1 MIELLK
7 KHKYKIIAAV
17 CALAVLTG
25 AFLAG
30 GSLGDNTPAV
40 VKSSTSDVAVV
51 TENTTDFQS
60 ITESTSETESPT
72 KATEN
77 NKSKQ
82 STTAPTSSAQAKAE
96 QSAVSN
102 QNSNPIAK
110 SSSSSSSTSSK
121 TSSQTSQSSSNTT
134 QDKYKTDPVPEGKP
148 EPVEPQEQEITDNT
162 LKCTFSISCATVL
175 DNMNILDKSKKEII
189 PDDGWI
195 LKPVTVT
202 FNEGESV
209 FDVLKQVCKENKI
222 QLEFSMT
229 PIYNS
234 AYIEG
239 INNLYEFDC
248 GSLSGWMYEV
258 NDWFPNYGC
267 SRYEVKNGDVIEWQY
282 TCSLGADIG
291 GNYSVGE

>member
-25 AFLAG
+25 AFFAG
-30 GSLGDNTPAV
+30 GSLGDNAPAV
-40 VKSSTSDVAVV
+40 VKTSTADVAVKAEKA
-51 TENTTDFQS
+51 TALQS
-60 ITESTSETESPT
+60 IDETTAPTESPT
-72 KATEN
+72 KATGK
-77 NKSKQ
+77 NKPEQK
-82 STTAPTSSAQAKAE
+82 TTAPTSTSQTKSE
-96 QSAVSN
+96 QSAVTN
-102 QNSNPIAK
+102 
-110 SSSSSSSTSSK
+110 
-121 TSSQTSQSSSNTT
+121 QTSQSSKLSAQGGQSSTVKK
-134 QDKYKTDPVPEGKP
+134 QDKYKTDPIPEGKP
-148 EPVEPQEQEITDNT
+148 QPVEPQEQEIVDNT

-175 DNMNILDKSKKEII
+175 DNMDKLDKSKKEII
-189 PDDGWI
+189 PDDGWV

-209 FDVLKQVCKENKI
+209 FDVLKQVCKDNKI
-222 QLEFSMT
+222 QLEFSFT

-267 SRYEVKNGDVIEWQY
+267 SRYEVKNSDVIEWHY
-282 TCSLGADIG
+282 TCNLGEDVG
-291 GNYSVGE
+291 GHYSVGE

>member
-30 GSLGDNTPAV
+30 GSLADNAPAV
-40 VKSSTSDVAVV
+40 AKSSTADVAKL
-51 TENTTDFQS
+51 TENTTVSQ
-60 ITESTSETESPT
+60 STSESTAPS
-72 KATEN
+72 KATEK
-77 NKSKQ
+77 NKSEQK
-82 STTAPTSSAQAKAE
+82 TTAPTSTSQTKNE
-96 QSAVSN
+96 KSSVTN
-102 QNSNPIAK
+102 QTSK
-110 SSSSSSSTSSK
+110 SSSLSSK
-121 TSSQTSQSSSNTT
+121 PSTQSSQSPTVQK
-134 QDKYKTDPVPEGKP
+134 QDKYKTDPIPEGKP
-148 EPVEPQEQEITDNT
+148 QPVEPQEQEISDNT

-175 DNMNILDKSKKEII
+175 DNMDMLDKSKKEII

-209 FDVLKQVCKENKI
+209 FDVLKQVCKDNKI
-222 QLEFSMT
+222 QLEFSFT

-234 AYIEG
+234 SFIEG

-248 GSLSGWMYEV
+248 GSLSGWTYEV
-258 NDWFPNYGC
+258 NNWFPNYGC
-267 SRYEVKNGDVIEWQY
+267 SRYEVKNGDVIEWHF
-282 TCSLGADIG
+282 TCNNGADVG
-291 GNYSVGE
+291 KKYSVGE

>member
-1 MIELLK
+1 MIELIK

-30 GSLGDNTPAV
+30 GSLGDNAPAV
-40 VKSSTSDVAVV
+40 VKSSTADVAVKAEKA
-51 TENTTDFQS
+51 TALQS
-60 ITESTSETESPT
+60 IDETTALTESPT
-72 KATEN
+72 KATGK
-77 NKSKQ
+77 NKSEQKA
-82 STTAPTSSAQAKAE
+82 TVPTSALQAKIE

-102 QNSNPIAK
+102 QTSK

-121 TSSQTSQSSSNTT
+121 SSSKSTQSSASTK
-134 QDKYKTDPVPEGKP
+134 QDKYKTDPIPEGKP
-148 EPVEPQEQEITDNT
+148 QPVEPQEQEIVDNT
-162 LKCTFSISCATVL
+162 LKCSFSISCATVL
-175 DNMNILDKSKKEII
+175 DNMDILDKSKKEII

-195 LKPVTVT
+195 LKPVTVN

-209 FDVLKQVCKENKI
+209 FDVLKQVCRDNKI
-222 QLEFSMT
+222 QLEFSFT

-239 INNLYEFDC
+239 INNLYGFDC

-282 TCSLGADIG
+282 TCDLGGDIG
-291 GNYSVGE
+291 GYYSVGE

>member
-17 CALAVLTG
+17 CAMAVLTG
-25 AFLAG
+25 AFFVG
-30 GSLGDNTPAV
+30 GSLGNNAPAV
-40 VKSSTSDVAVV
+40 VKSSTADVAVSA
-51 TENTTDFQS
+51 ENTTVSQS
-60 ITESTSETESPT
+60 TNESTAPTESPT
-72 KATEN
+72 KATGK
-77 NKSKQ
+77 NKPEQKA
-82 STTAPTSSAQAKAE
+82 TAPTSTSKTKSE

-102 QNSNPIAK
+102 QTSK
-110 SSSSSSSTSSK
+110 LSSYSSSTSSK
-121 TSSQTSQSSSNTT
+121 TSSKNSQSSTNTK

-148 EPVEPQEQEITDNT
+148 QPVEPQEQEIVDNT

-175 DNMNILDKSKKEII
+175 DNMDILDKSKKEII

-209 FDVLKQVCKENKI
+209 FDVLKQVCKDNKV
-222 QLEFSMT
+222 QLEFSFT

-282 TCSLGADIG
+282 TCDLGGDIG
-291 GNYSVGE
+291 GYYSVGE

>member
-7 KHKYKIIAAV
+7 KHKYKIIAALCV
-17 CALAVLTG
+17 FAILTG
-25 AFLAG
+25 AFFAG
-30 GSLGDNTPAV
+30 GSLGDIAPAV
-40 VKSSTSDVAVV
+40 VKSSTSDVAVSA
-51 TENTTDFQS
+51 ENTTVSQS
-60 ITESTSETESPT
+60 TNESTAPTENHT
-72 KATEN
+72 KATEK
-77 NKSKQ
+77 NKSEQKA
-82 STTAPTSSAQAKAE
+82 TAPTSTSQTKSE
-96 QSAVSN
+96 QLSVSN
-102 QNSNPIAK
+102 QTSK
-110 SSSSSSSTSSK
+110 SSSYSSTSSK
-121 TSSQTSQSSSNTT
+121 PSTQNSQSSTSTK

-148 EPVEPQEQEITDNT
+148 QPVEPQEQEIIDNT

-175 DNMNILDKSKKEII
+175 DNMDIIDKSKKDII

-209 FDVLKQVCKENKI
+209 FDVLKQVCKDNKV
-222 QLEFSMT
+222 QLEFSFT

-258 NDWFPNYGC
+258 NGWFLNYGC

-282 TCSLGADIG
+282 TCDLGGDIG
-291 GNYSVGE
+291 GYYSVGE

>member
-7 KHKYKIIAAV
+7 KHKYKIIAVV
-17 CALAVLTG
+17 CAFAVLTC

-30 GSLGDNTPAV
+30 GSLGDIAPAV
-40 VKSSTSDVAVV
+40 VKSSTSDVAVSA
-51 TENTTDFQS
+51 ENTTVSQS
-60 ITESTSETESPT
+60 TNESTAPTENHT
-72 KATEN
+72 KATEK
-77 NKSKQ
+77 NKSEQKA
-82 STTAPTSSAQAKAE
+82 TAPTSTSQTKSE

-102 QNSNPIAK
+102 QTSK

-121 TSSQTSQSSSNTT
+121 TSSKNSQSSTNTK

-148 EPVEPQEQEITDNT
+148 QPVEPQEQEIVDNT

-175 DNMNILDKSKKEII
+175 DNMDILDKSKKEII

-209 FDVLKQVCKENKI
+209 FDVLKQVCKDNKV
-222 QLEFSMT
+222 QLEFSFT

-282 TCSLGADIG
+282 TCDLGGDIG
-291 GNYSVGE
+291 GYYSVGE

>member
-1 MIELLK
+1 MIEFLK

-30 GSLGDNTPAV
+30 ESLGNNAPAV
-40 VKSSTSDVAVV
+40 AKSSTSDTAIV
-51 TENTTDFQS
+51 TERTTVSQGKN
-60 ITESTSETESPT
+60 ESTSPTENST
-72 KATEN
+72 KATDKG
-77 NKSKQ
+77 KSKQ
-82 STTAPTSSAQAKAE
+82 STTAPTSATQVNSE

-102 QNSNPIAK
+102 QTSK
-110 SSSSSSSTSSK
+110 SSSSSSSASSK
-121 TSSQTSQSSSNTT
+121 SISQITQSSSTK

-148 EPVEPQEQEITDNT
+148 QPVEPQEQEITDNT
-162 LKCTFSISCATVL
+162 LKCTFSISCAAVL
-175 DNMNILDKSKKEII
+175 DNMDKLDKSKREII

-195 LKPVTVT
+195 LEPVTVT

-209 FDVLKQVCKENKI
+209 FDVLKQVCKDNKI
-222 QLEFSMT
+222 QLEFSFT

-234 AYIEG
+234 SYIEG

-282 TCSLGADIG
+282 TCNLGADIG
-291 GNYSVGE
+291 GNYAVGE

>member
-17 CALAVLTG
+17 CALAVFTG
-25 AFLAG
+25 AFFVG
-30 GSLGDNTPAV
+30 GSLGDIAPAV
-40 VKSSTSDVAVV
+40 VKSSTSDVAVSA
-51 TENTTDFQS
+51 ENTTVSQS
-60 ITESTSETESPT
+60 TNESTAPTESPT
-72 KATEN
+72 KATGK
-77 NKSKQ
+77 NKPEQKA
-82 STTAPTSSAQAKAE
+82 TAPTSTSKTKSE

-102 QNSNPIAK
+102 QTSK

-121 TSSQTSQSSSNTT
+121 TSSESSQSSTSTK

-148 EPVEPQEQEITDNT
+148 QPVEPQEQEIIDNT

-175 DNMNILDKSKKEII
+175 DNMDIIDKSKKDII

-209 FDVLKQVCKENKI
+209 FDVLKQVCKDNKV
-222 QLEFSMT
+222 QLEFSFT

-258 NDWFPNYGC
+258 NGWFPNYGC

-282 TCSLGADIG
+282 TCDLGGDIG
-291 GNYSVGE
+291 GYYSVGE

>member
-25 AFLAG
+25 AFFAG
-30 GSLGDNTPAV
+30 GSLGDNAPAV
-40 VKSSTSDVAVV
+40 VKSSTADVAVKAEKA
-51 TENTTDFQS
+51 TALQS
-60 ITESTSETESPT
+60 IDETTAPTESPT
-72 KATEN
+72 KATGK
-77 NKSKQ
+77 NKPEQKA
-82 STTAPTSSAQAKAE
+82 TPPTNTSQTKKE

-102 QNSNPIAK
+102 QTNK
-110 SSSSSSSTSSK
+110 SSSQSSKPNTQGGQSSTFK
-121 TSSQTSQSSSNTT
+121 K
-134 QDKYKTDPVPEGKP
+134 QDKYKTDPIPEGKP
-148 EPVEPQEQEITDNT
+148 QPVEPQEQEIVDNT

-175 DNMNILDKSKKEII
+175 DNMDKLHKSKKDII
-189 PDDGWI
+189 PDEGWI

-209 FDVLKQVCKENKI
+209 FDVLKQVCRDNKI
-222 QLEFSMT
+222 QLEFSFT

-234 AYIEG
+234 SYIEG

-248 GSLSGWMYEV
+248 GSLSGWTYKV

-267 SRYEVKNGDVIEWQY
+267 SRYEVKSGDVIEWHF
-282 TCSLGADIG
+282 TCNNGADVG
-291 GNYSVGE
+291 KNYSVGE

>member
-30 GSLGDNTPAV
+30 GSLGDNAPDA
-40 VKSSTSDVAVV
+40 VKSSTSDVAVLA
-51 TENTTDFQS
+51 ENTTVLQS
-60 ITESTSETESPT
+60 TNESTSPTASPT
-72 KATEN
+72 KVTE
-77 NKSKQ
+77 KSKSEQ
-82 STTAPTSSAQAKAE
+82 STTVPTSTSKTKSEQA
-96 QSAVSN
+96 AVSN
-102 QNSNPIAK
+102 QTSK

-121 TSSQTSQSSSNTT
+121 PSTQNSQSSTSSK
-134 QDKYKTDPVPEGKP
+134 QDKYKTDPIPEGKP
-148 EPVEPQEQEITDNT
+148 QPVEPQEQEIVDNT

-175 DNMNILDKSKKEII
+175 DNMDKLHKSKKEII

-209 FDVLKQVCKENKI
+209 FDVLKQVCKDNKI
-222 QLEFSMT
+222 QLEFSFT

-258 NDWFPNYGC
+258 NNWFPNYGC
-267 SRYEVKNGDVIEWQY
+267 SRYEVKNGDVIELHF
-282 TCSLGADIG
+282 TCNNGADVGKNYAIG
-291 GNYSVGE
+291 E

>member
-25 AFLAG
+25 AFFVG
-30 GSLGDNTPAV
+30 GSLGDIAPAV
-40 VKSSTSDVAVV
+40 VKSSTSDVAVSA
-51 TENTTDFQS
+51 ENTTVSQS
-60 ITESTSETESPT
+60 TNESTAPTESPT
-72 KATEN
+72 KATGK
-77 NKSKQ
+77 NKPEQKA
-82 STTAPTSSAQAKAE
+82 TAPTSTSKTKSE
-96 QSAVSN
+96 QSDVSN
-102 QNSNPIAK
+102 QTSK

-121 TSSQTSQSSSNTT
+121 TSSESSQSSTSTK

-148 EPVEPQEQEITDNT
+148 QPVEPQEQEIIDNT

-175 DNMNILDKSKKEII
+175 DNMDIIDKSKKDII

-209 FDVLKQVCKENKI
+209 FDVLKQVCKDNKV
-222 QLEFSMT
+222 QLEFSFT

-248 GSLSGWMYEV
+248 GSLSGWTYEV

-282 TCSLGADIG
+282 TCDLGGDIG
-291 GNYSVGE
+291 GYYSVGE

>member
-30 GSLGDNTPAV
+30 ARIGDNAPAN
-40 VKSSTSDVAVV
+40 VKSSTADVAVL
-51 TENTTDFQS
+51 TENTTVSQS
-60 ITESTSETESPT
+60 TNESTAPTVIST
-72 KATEN
+72 KATEK
-77 NKSKQ
+77 NKSEQK
-82 STTAPTSSAQAKAE
+82 TTVPTIVSQAKSE
-96 QSAVSN
+96 QPAISN
-102 QNSNPIAK
+102 QASK
-110 SSSSSSSTSSK
+110 SSNSFGASSK
-121 TSSQTSQSSSNTT
+121 TSSKSTQSSSSTK

-148 EPVEPQEQEITDNT
+148 QPVEPQDKEVTDNT
-162 LKCTFSISCATVL
+162 LKCTISISCATVL
-175 DNMNILDKSKKEII
+175 DNMDMLDKSKKEII

-209 FDVLKQVCKENKI
+209 FDVLKQACKDNKI
-222 QLEFSMT
+222 HLEFSFT

-282 TCSLGADIG
+282 TCNLGEDVG
-291 GNYSVGE
+291 GSYTLGE

>member
-25 AFLAG
+25 AFFAG
-30 GSLGDNTPAV
+30 GSLGDIAPAV
-40 VKSSTSDVAVV
+40 VKSSTSDVAVSA
-51 TENTTDFQS
+51 ENTTVSQS
-60 ITESTSETESPT
+60 TNESTAPTENHT
-72 KATEN
+72 KATEK
-77 NKSKQ
+77 NKPEQKA
-82 STTAPTSSAQAKAE
+82 TAPTSTSQTKSE

-102 QNSNPIAK
+102 QASK

-121 TSSQTSQSSSNTT
+121 TSSKSSQSSTNTK

-148 EPVEPQEQEITDNT
+148 QPVEPQEQEIVDNT

-175 DNMNILDKSKKEII
+175 NNMDKLHKSKKEII

-209 FDVLKQVCKENKI
+209 FDVLKQVCKDNKV
-222 QLEFSMT
+222 QLEFSFT

-258 NDWFPNYGC
+258 NEWFPNYGC

-282 TCSLGADIG
+282 TCDLGGDIG
-291 GNYSVGE
+291 GYYSVGE

>member
-30 GSLGDNTPAV
+30 ARIGDNAPAN
-40 VKSSTSDVAVV
+40 VKSSTADVAVL
-51 TENTTDFQS
+51 TENTTVSQS
-60 ITESTSETESPT
+60 TNESTAPTVIST
-72 KATEN
+72 KATEK
-77 NKSKQ
+77 NKSEQK
-82 STTAPTSSAQAKAE
+82 TTVPTIVSQAKSE
-96 QSAVSN
+96 QPAISN
-102 QNSNPIAK
+102 QASK
-110 SSSSSSSTSSK
+110 SSNSLGASSK
-121 TSSQTSQSSSNTT
+121 TSSKSTQSSSSTK

-148 EPVEPQEQEITDNT
+148 QPVEPQDKEVTDNT
-162 LKCTFSISCATVL
+162 LKCTISISCATVL
-175 DNMNILDKSKKEII
+175 DNMDMLDKSKKEII

-209 FDVLKQVCKENKI
+209 FDVLKQACKDNKI
-222 QLEFSMT
+222 HLEFSFT

-267 SRYEVKNGDVIEWQY
+267 SRYEVKKGDVIEWHF
-282 TCSLGADIG
+282 TCNNGADIG
-291 GNYSVGE
+291 KIIQ

>member
-7 KHKYKIIAAV
+7 KHKYKIIAVV

-40 VKSSTSDVAVV
+40 VKSSTADVAVSA
-51 TENTTDFQS
+51 ENTTVSQS
-60 ITESTSETESPT
+60 TNESTAPTESPT

-82 STTAPTSSAQAKAE
+82 STTAPTSTSQAKSE

-102 QNSNPIAK
+102 QTSK
-110 SSSSSSSTSSK
+110 SSSSSSASSKTSTQNTQSSTSSK
-121 TSSQTSQSSSNTT
+121 

-175 DNMNILDKSKKEII
+175 DNMNMLDKSKKEII
-189 PDDGWI
+189 PNDGWI

>member
-25 AFLAG
+25 AFFAG
-30 GSLGDNTPAV
+30 GSLGDNAPDV
-40 VKSSTSDVAVV
+40 VKSSTSNVAVLA
-51 TENTTDFQS
+51 ENTTVSQS
-60 ITESTSETESPT
+60 TNESTAPTESPT
-72 KATEN
+72 KATGK
-77 NKSKQ
+77 NKPEQKA
-82 STTAPTSSAQAKAE
+82 TAPTSTSKTKSE

-102 QNSNPIAK
+102 QTSK

-121 TSSQTSQSSSNTT
+121 TSSKNSQSSTNTK

-148 EPVEPQEQEITDNT
+148 QPVEPQEQEIVDNT

-175 DNMNILDKSKKEII
+175 DNMDILDKSKKEII

-209 FDVLKQVCKENKI
+209 FDVLKQVCKDNKI
-222 QLEFSMT
+222 QLEFSFT

-258 NDWFPNYGC
+258 NEWFPNYGC

-282 TCSLGADIG
+282 TCDLGGDIG
-291 GNYSVGE
+291 GYYSVGE

>member
-30 GSLGDNTPAV
+30 GSLGDNAPDV
-40 VKSSTSDVAVV
+40 VKSSTSDVAVLA
-51 TENTTDFQS
+51 ENTTVLQS
-60 ITESTSETESPT
+60 TNESTSPTASPT
-72 KATEN
+72 KATE
-77 NKSKQ
+77 KSKSEQ
-82 STTAPTSSAQAKAE
+82 STTVPTSTSQTKSE

-102 QNSNPIAK
+102 QASK

-121 TSSQTSQSSSNTT
+121 TSSKSSQSSTSSK
-134 QDKYKTDPVPEGKP
+134 QDKYKTDPIPEGKP
-148 EPVEPQEQEITDNT
+148 QPVEPQEQEIVDNT

-175 DNMNILDKSKKEII
+175 DNMDKLHKSKKEII

-209 FDVLKQVCKENKI
+209 FDVLKQVCKDNKI
-222 QLEFSMT
+222 QLEFSFT

-248 GSLSGWMYEV
+248 GSISGWTYKV

-267 SRYEVKNGDVIEWQY
+267 SRYEVKNGDVIELHF
-282 TCSLGADIG
+282 TCNNGADVGKNYAIG
-291 GNYSVGE
+291 E

>member
-7 KHKYKIIAAV
+7 KHKYKIIAVV

-30 GSLGDNTPAV
+30 GSLGDNAPAV

-51 TENTTDFQS
+51 TENTTDFQI

-102 QNSNPIAK
+102 QNSNPTAK
-110 SSSSSSSTSSK
+110 SSSSSSTSSK

>member
-17 CALAVLTG
+17 CAMAVLTG
-25 AFLAG
+25 AFFVG
-30 GSLGDNTPAV
+30 GSLGNNAPAV
-40 VKSSTSDVAVV
+40 VKSSTADVAVSA
-51 TENTTDFQS
+51 ENTTVSQS
-60 ITESTSETESPT
+60 TNESTAPTESPT
-72 KATEN
+72 KATGK
-77 NKSKQ
+77 NKPEQKA
-82 STTAPTSSAQAKAE
+82 TAPTSTSKTKSE

-102 QNSNPIAK
+102 QTSK

-121 TSSQTSQSSSNTT
+121 TSSKSSQSSTSTK

-148 EPVEPQEQEITDNT
+148 QPVEPQEQEIIDNT

-175 DNMNILDKSKKEII
+175 DNMDIIDKSKKDII

-209 FDVLKQVCKENKI
+209 FDVLKQVCKDNKV
-222 QLEFSMT
+222 QLEFSFT

-258 NDWFPNYGC
+258 NDWFPSYGC

-282 TCSLGADIG
+282 TCDLGGDIG
-291 GNYSVGE
+291 GYYSVGE

>member
-25 AFLAG
+25 AFFVG
-30 GSLGDNTPAV
+30 GSLGNNAPAV
-40 VKSSTSDVAVV
+40 VKSSTADVAVSA
-51 TENTTDFQS
+51 ENTTVSQS
-60 ITESTSETESPT
+60 TNESTAPTESPT
-72 KATEN
+72 KATGK
-77 NKSKQ
+77 NKPEQKA
-82 STTAPTSSAQAKAE
+82 TAPTSTSKTKSE

-102 QNSNPIAK
+102 QTSK

-121 TSSQTSQSSSNTT
+121 TSSKSSQSSTSTK

-148 EPVEPQEQEITDNT
+148 QPVEPQEQEIIDNT

-175 DNMNILDKSKKEII
+175 DNMDILDKSKKDII

-209 FDVLKQVCKENKI
+209 FDVLKQVCKDNKV
-222 QLEFSMT
+222 QLEFSFT

-258 NDWFPNYGC
+258 NGWFPNYGC

-282 TCSLGADIG
+282 TCDLGGDIG
-291 GNYSVGE
+291 GYYSVGE

>member
-17 CALAVLTG
+17 CALAVLIG

-30 GSLGDNTPAV
+30 GSLGDNAPAV
-40 VKSSTSDVAVV
+40 VKSSTADVAVSA
-51 TENTTDFQS
+51 ENTTVSQS
-60 ITESTSETESPT
+60 TNESTAPTESPT
-72 KATEN
+72 KATGK
-77 NKSKQ
+77 NKPEQKA
-82 STTAPTSSAQAKAE
+82 TAPTSTSKTKSE
-96 QSAVSN
+96 QSDVSN
-102 QNSNPIAK
+102 QTSK
-110 SSSSSSSTSSK
+110 LSSSSSSTSSK
-121 TSSQTSQSSSNTT
+121 TSSKSSQSSTSTK
-134 QDKYKTDPVPEGKP
+134 QDKYKTDPIPESKP
-148 EPVEPQEQEITDNT
+148 QPVEPQEQEIIDNT

-175 DNMNILDKSKKEII
+175 DNMDILDKSKKEII

-209 FDVLKQVCKENKI
+209 FDVLKQVCKDNKV
-222 QLEFSMT
+222 QLEFSFT

-282 TCSLGADIG
+282 TCDLGGDIG
-291 GNYSVGE
+291 GYYSVGE

>member
-7 KHKYKIIAAV
+7 KHKYKIIAVV

-30 GSLGDNTPAV
+30 GSLGDNAPAV
-40 VKSSTSDVAVV
+40 VKSSTADVAV
-51 TENTTDFQS
+51 TAEKATALQS
-60 ITESTSETESPT
+60 TAESTSPTASPT
-72 KATEN
+72 KATE
-77 NKSKQ
+77 KSKSEQ
-82 STTAPTSSAQAKAE
+82 STTVPTSTSQAKSE

-102 QNSNPIAK
+102 QTSK
-110 SSSSSSSTSSK
+110 SSSSSSASSK
-121 TSSQTSQSSSNTT
+121 TSSQSTQSSGTK
-134 QDKYKTDPVPEGKP
+134 QDKYKTDPVPESKP

>member
-7 KHKYKIIAAV
+7 KHKYKIIAALCV
-17 CALAVLTG
+17 FAILTG
-25 AFLAG
+25 AFFAG
-30 GSLGDNTPAV
+30 GSLGDIAPAV
-40 VKSSTSDVAVV
+40 VKSSTSDVAVSA
-51 TENTTDFQS
+51 ENTTVSQS
-60 ITESTSETESPT
+60 TNESTAPTENHK
-72 KATEN
+72 KATEK
-77 NKSKQ
+77 NKSEQKA
-82 STTAPTSSAQAKAE
+82 TAPTSTSQTKSE

-102 QNSNPIAK
+102 QTSK
-110 SSSSSSSTSSK
+110 SSSYSSTSSK
-121 TSSQTSQSSSNTT
+121 PSTQNSQSSTSSK
-134 QDKYKTDPVPEGKP
+134 QDKYKTDPIPEGKP
-148 EPVEPQEQEITDNT
+148 QPVEPQEQEIVDNT

-175 DNMNILDKSKKEII
+175 DNMDILDKSKKEII

-209 FDVLKQVCKENKI
+209 FDVLKQVCKDNKV
-222 QLEFSMT
+222 QLEFSFT

-282 TCSLGADIG
+282 TCDLGGDIG
-291 GNYSVGE
+291 GYYSVGE

>member
-30 GSLGDNTPAV
+30 ARIGDIAPAN
-40 VKSSTSDVAVV
+40 VKSSTADVAVL
-51 TENTTDFQS
+51 TENTTVSQS
-60 ITESTSETESPT
+60 TNESTAPTVIST
-72 KATEN
+72 KATEK
-77 NKSKQ
+77 NKSEQK
-82 STTAPTSSAQAKAE
+82 TTVPTIVSQAKSE
-96 QSAVSN
+96 QPAISN
-102 QNSNPIAK
+102 QSSILSNP
-110 SSSSSSSTSSK
+110 SSDVSSK
-121 TSSQTSQSSSNTT
+121 TSSKSTQSSTSTK
-134 QDKYKTDPVPEGKP
+134 QDKYKTDPIPKGKP
-148 EPVEPQEQEITDNT
+148 QPVEPQDKEITDNT

-175 DNMNILDKSKKEII
+175 DNMDMLDKSKKEII
-189 PDDGWI
+189 PDDGWV

-209 FDVLKQVCKENKI
+209 FDVLKQACKDNKI
-222 QLEFSMT
+222 HLEFSFT

-282 TCSLGADIG
+282 TCNLGEDVG
-291 GNYSVGE
+291 GSYTLGE

>member
-25 AFLAG
+25 AFFVG
-30 GSLGDNTPAV
+30 GSLGNNAPAV
-40 VKSSTSDVAVV
+40 VKSSTADVAVSA
-51 TENTTDFQS
+51 ENTTVSQS
-60 ITESTSETESPT
+60 TNESTAPTESPT
-72 KATEN
+72 KATGK
-77 NKSKQ
+77 NKPEQKA
-82 STTAPTSSAQAKAE
+82 TAPTSTSKTKSE

-102 QNSNPIAK
+102 QTSK

-121 TSSQTSQSSSNTT
+121 TSSKSSQSSTSTK

-148 EPVEPQEQEITDNT
+148 QPVEPQEQEIVDNT

-175 DNMNILDKSKKEII
+175 DNMDILDKSKKDII

-209 FDVLKQVCKENKI
+209 FDVLKQVCKDNKV
-222 QLEFSMT
+222 QLEFSFT

-258 NDWFPNYGC
+258 NGWFPNYGC

-282 TCSLGADIG
+282 TCDLGGDIG
-291 GNYSVGE
+291 GYYSVGE

>member
-25 AFLAG
+25 AFFAG
-30 GSLGDNTPAV
+30 GSLGDIAPAV
-40 VKSSTSDVAVV
+40 VKSSTSDVAVSA
-51 TENTTDFQS
+51 ENTTVSQS
-60 ITESTSETESPT
+60 TNESTAPTENHT
-72 KATEN
+72 KATEK
-77 NKSKQ
+77 NKPEQKA
-82 STTAPTSSAQAKAE
+82 TAPTSTSQTKSE

-102 QNSNPIAK
+102 QTSK

-121 TSSQTSQSSSNTT
+121 TSSKNSQSSTNTK

-148 EPVEPQEQEITDNT
+148 QPVEPQEQEIVDNT

-175 DNMNILDKSKKEII
+175 NNMDKLHKSKKEII

-209 FDVLKQVCKENKI
+209 FDVLKQVCKDNKV
-222 QLEFSMT
+222 QLEFSFT

-258 NDWFPNYGC
+258 NEWFPNYGC

-282 TCSLGADIG
+282 TCDLGGDIG
-291 GNYSVGE
+291 GYYSVGE

>member
-1 MIELLK
+1 MIGLLK
-7 KHKYKIIAAV
+7 KHKYKIIATV
-17 CALAVLTG
+17 CTLVVLTG
-25 AFLAG
+25 AFLVG
-30 GSLGDNTPAV
+30 GKIGDNAPAT
-40 VKSSTSDVAVV
+40 VKSSTADVAVL
-51 TENTTDFQS
+51 TENTTVSQS
-60 ITESTSETESPT
+60 TNESTAPTVIST
-72 KATEN
+72 KATEK
-77 NKSKQ
+77 NKSEQK
-82 STTAPTSSAQAKAE
+82 TTVPTIVSQAKSE

-102 QNSNPIAK
+102 QASK
-110 SSSSSSSTSSK
+110 SSNSLGASSK
-121 TSSQTSQSSSNTT
+121 TSSKSTQSSTSTK
-134 QDKYKTDPVPEGKP
+134 QDKYKTDPIPKGKP
-148 EPVEPQEQEITDNT
+148 QPVEPQDKEITDNT

-175 DNMNILDKSKKEII
+175 DNMDMLDKSKKEII
-189 PDDGWI
+189 PDDGWV

-209 FDVLKQVCKENKI
+209 FDVLKQACKDNKI
-222 QLEFSMT
+222 HLEFSFT

-282 TCSLGADIG
+282 TCNLGED
-291 GNYSVGE
+291 VGESYTLGE

>member
-25 AFLAG
+25 AFFAG
-30 GSLGDNTPAV
+30 GSLGDNAPAV
-40 VKSSTSDVAVV
+40 VKSSTADVAVK
-51 TENTTDFQS
+51 TEKATALQS
-60 ITESTSETESPT
+60 IDETTAPTESPT
-72 KATEN
+72 KATEK
-77 NKSKQ
+77 NKSEQK
-82 STTAPTSSAQAKAE
+82 TTAPTNTSQTKKE
-96 QSAVSN
+96 QSAVTN
-102 QNSNPIAK
+102 
-110 SSSSSSSTSSK
+110 
-121 TSSQTSQSSSNTT
+121 QTSQSSKLSAQGGQSSTVKK
-134 QDKYKTDPVPEGKP
+134 QDKSEGKP
-148 EPVEPQEQEITDNT
+148 QPVEPQEQEIVDNT

-175 DNMNILDKSKKEII
+175 DNMDKLDKSKKEII
-189 PDDGWI
+189 PDDGWV

-209 FDVLKQVCKENKI
+209 FDVLKQVCKDNKI
-222 QLEFSMT
+222 QLEFSFT

-267 SRYEVKNGDVIEWQY
+267 SRYEVKNSDVIEWHY
-282 TCSLGADIG
+282 TCNLGEDVG
-291 GNYSVGE
+291 GHYSVGE

>member
-1 MIELLK
+1 MIEFLK

-30 GSLGDNTPAV
+30 ESLGNNAPAV
-40 VKSSTSDVAVV
+40 AKSSTSDTAIV
-51 TENTTDFQS
+51 TERTTVSQGKN
-60 ITESTSETESPT
+60 ESTSPTENST
-72 KATEN
+72 KATDKG
-77 NKSKQ
+77 KSKQ
-82 STTAPTSSAQAKAE
+82 STTAPTSATQVNSE

-102 QNSNPIAK
+102 QTSK
-110 SSSSSSSTSSK
+110 SSSSSSSASSK
-121 TSSQTSQSSSNTT
+121 SSSQITQSSSTK

-148 EPVEPQEQEITDNT
+148 QPVEPQEQEITDNT
-162 LKCTFSISCATVL
+162 LKCTFSISCAAVL
-175 DNMNILDKSKKEII
+175 DNMDKLDKSKREII

-195 LKPVTVT
+195 LEPVTVT

-209 FDVLKQVCKENKI
+209 FDVLKQVCKDNKI
-222 QLEFSMT
+222 QLEFSFT

-234 AYIEG
+234 SYIEG

-248 GSLSGWMYEV
+248 GSFSGWMYEV

-282 TCSLGADIG
+282 TCNLGADIG
-291 GNYSVGE
+291 GNYAVGE

>member
-30 GSLGDNTPAV
+30 ARIGDIAPAN
-40 VKSSTSDVAVV
+40 VKSSTADVAVL
-51 TENTTDFQS
+51 TENTTVSQS
-60 ITESTSETESPT
+60 TNESTAPTVIST
-72 KATEN
+72 KATEK
-77 NKSKQ
+77 NKSEQK
-82 STTAPTSSAQAKAE
+82 TTVPTIVSQAKSE
-96 QSAVSN
+96 QPAISN
-102 QNSNPIAK
+102 QSSILSNL
-110 SSSSSSSTSSK
+110 SSGVSSK
-121 TSSQTSQSSSNTT
+121 TSSKSTQSSTSTK
-134 QDKYKTDPVPEGKP
+134 QDKYKTDPIPKGKP
-148 EPVEPQEQEITDNT
+148 QPVEPQDKEITDNT

-175 DNMNILDKSKKEII
+175 DNMDMLDKSKKEII
-189 PDDGWI
+189 PDDGWV

-209 FDVLKQVCKENKI
+209 FDVLKQACKDNKI
-222 QLEFSMT
+222 HLEFSFT

-282 TCSLGADIG
+282 TCNLGED
-291 GNYSVGE
+291 VGESYTLGE

>member
-1 MIELLK
+1 MIEFLK

-30 GSLGDNTPAV
+30 ESLGNNAPAV
-40 VKSSTSDVAVV
+40 AKSSTSDTAIV
-51 TENTTDFQS
+51 TERTTVSQGKN
-60 ITESTSETESPT
+60 ESTSPTENST
-72 KATEN
+72 KATDKG
-77 NKSKQ
+77 KSKQ
-82 STTAPTSSAQAKAE
+82 STTAPTSATQVNSE

-102 QNSNPIAK
+102 QTSK
-110 SSSSSSSTSSK
+110 SSSSSSSASSK
-121 TSSQTSQSSSNTT
+121 SSSQITQSSSTK

-148 EPVEPQEQEITDNT
+148 QPVEPQEQEITDNT
-162 LKCTFSISCATVL
+162 LKCTFSISCAAVL
-175 DNMNILDKSKKEII
+175 DNMDKLDKSKREII

-195 LKPVTVT
+195 LEPVTVT

-209 FDVLKQVCKENKI
+209 FDVLKQVCKDNKI
-222 QLEFSMT
+222 QLEFSFT

-234 AYIEG
+234 SYIEG

-282 TCSLGADIG
+282 TCNVGADIG
-291 GNYSVGE
+291 GNYAVGE

>member
-1 MIELLK
+1 MIEFLK
-7 KHKYKIIAAV
+7 KHKYKILAAV

-25 AFLAG
+25 AFFAG
-30 GSLGDNTPAV
+30 GSLGENVPAV
-40 VKSSTSDVAVV
+40 VKSSTYDIAIV
-51 TENTTDFQS
+51 
-60 ITESTSETESPT
+60 TESTTVSQSKKEGTSPTENPT
-72 KATEN
+72 KATEK
-77 NKSKQ
+77 NKSEK
-82 STTAPTSSAQAKAE
+82 STTAPTSTSQAKIE

-102 QNSNPIAK
+102 QTSK
-110 SSSSSSSTSSK
+110 SSASSSSTSSK
-121 TSSQTSQSSSNTT
+121 SSSHNSQSTSGTK

-148 EPVEPQEQEITDNT
+148 QPVEPQEQEITDNT

-282 TCSLGADIG
+282 TCDLGGDIG
-291 GNYSVGE
+291 GYYSVGE

>member
-1 MIELLK
+1 MIELFK

-30 GSLGDNTPAV
+30 GSLGDNAPDV
-40 VKSSTSDVAVV
+40 VKSSTSDVAVSA
-51 TENTTDFQS
+51 ENTTVSQS
-60 ITESTSETESPT
+60 TNESTAPTESPT
-72 KATEN
+72 KATGK
-77 NKSKQ
+77 NKPEQKA
-82 STTAPTSSAQAKAE
+82 TAPTSTSKTKSE

-102 QNSNPIAK
+102 QTSK

-121 TSSQTSQSSSNTT
+121 LSTQNSQSSTSSK
-134 QDKYKTDPVPEGKP
+134 QDKYKTDPIPEGKP
-148 EPVEPQEQEITDNT
+148 QPVEPQEQEIIDNT
-162 LKCTFSISCATVL
+162 IKCTFSISCATVL
-175 DNMNILDKSKKEII
+175 DNMDKLHKSKKDII

-209 FDVLKQVCKENKI
+209 FDVLKQVCKDNKI
-222 QLEFSMT
+222 QLEFSFT

-234 AYIEG
+234 SYIEG

-248 GSLSGWMYEV
+248 GSLSGWTYEV

-282 TCSLGADIG
+282 TCDLGGDIG
-291 GNYSVGE
+291 GYYSVGE